1 MESAPSRSLEPGA
14 IGSAS
19 QERPA
24 VTPAVAVIMGSDS
37 DLPTMQPAVA
47 VLERFGVSVEV
58 RVLSA
63 HRTPLEMVAFARGA
77 AARGL
82 KVIIAGA
89 GGAAH
94 LPGMVASLTTLPVI
108 GVPVQSRALSGVDS
122 LHSIVQMPAG
132 IPVATVA
139 IGGGLNAG
147 LLALRILA
155 TADPALAEALAADA
169 ADLHDQVVAK
179 DQRLQ
184 ELGSAAY
191 LERMG
196 TTTR

>member
-1 MESAPSRSLEPGA
+1 VVAPDPAHQQPSGA
-14 IGSAS
+14 AS
-19 QERPA
+19 DAPA
-24 VTPAVAVIMGSDS
+24 PLVAVIMGSDS
-37 DLPTMQPAVA
+37 DLPTMAPAVEL
-47 VLERFGVSVEV
+47 LERFGLACEV

-63 HRTPLEMVAFARGA
+63 HRTPLEMVAFARA
-77 AARGL
+77 AAVRGL

-122 LHSIVQMPAG
+122 LHSIVQMPGG

-155 TADPALAEALAADA
+155 TADAALAESLAAYA
-169 ADLHDQVVAK
+169 TDLHDQVVAK

-191 LERMG
+191 LEGMG

>member
-1 MESAPSRSLEPGA
+1 
-14 IGSAS
+14 
-19 QERPA
+19 
-24 VTPAVAVIMGSDS
+24 VAVIMGSDS
-37 DLPTMQPAVA
+37 DLPTMEPAVRILA
-47 VLERFGVSVEV
+47 ELGVAAEV

-77 AARGL
+77 AERGL
-82 KVIIAGA
+82 RVIIAGA

-139 IGGGLNAG
+139 IGGGANAG
-147 LLALRILA
+147 LLAARILA
-155 TADPALAEALAADA
+155 IADPALAARLRVYAEG
-169 ADLHDQVVAK
+169 LHAQVTAK
-179 DQRLQ
+179 DARLQ

-191 LERMG
+191 LAAMG
-196 TTTR
+196 G